1 MKGGKRMLSEKIT
14 NALNEQV
21 NWELYSSYLYLSM
34 SAYAEGANMKGI
46 ANWLYIQAK
55 EEMAHAIH
63 MYQYIL
69 ERGAAPHLMAID
81 APDKTYDGLKDVF
94 EKIYAH
100 EQKVTA
106 RINNIAT
113 LAMQEN
119 DHACYQFIMWYVNEQ
134 VEEEANDTD
143 ILAKLELIG
152 DNKGLLVNLD
162 NELAARVY
170 VNPFPTDSKIVG

>member
-1 MKGGKRMLSEKIT
+1 MLSEKLT
-14 NALNEQV
+14 KALNEQV

-34 SAYAEGANMKGI
+34 SSYAESNGMKGT
-46 ANWLYIQAK
+46 ASWLFVQAK
-55 EEMAHAIH
+55 EEMAHALH
-63 MYQYIL
+63 MYQQIL
-69 ERGAAPHLMAID
+69 ERGAVPHLDTID
-81 APDKTYDGLKDVF
+81 APDAAFDGLKDVF

-100 EQKVTA
+100 EQKVTE

-113 LAMQEN
+113 LAMAEN

-143 ILAKLELIG
+143 ILSKLELIG
-152 DNKGLLVNLD
+152 DNKGLLINLD

-170 VNPFPTDSKIVG
+170 VNPFPTDAKIVG

>member
-1 MKGGKRMLSEKIT
+1 MLSEKLT
-14 NALNEQV
+14 NALNDQV

-34 SAYAEGANMKGI
+34 SSYAESNGLKGV
-46 ANWLYIQAK
+46 ANWLFVQAK

-63 MYQYIL
+63 MYQQIL
-69 ERGAAPHLMAID
+69 ERGAVPHLASIK
-81 APDKTYDGLKDVF
+81 APDESFDGIRDIF
-94 EKIYAH
+94 EKVYAH
-100 EQKVTA
+100 ELKVTE

-143 ILAKLELIG
+143 ILSRLELIG
-152 DNKGLLVNLD
+152 DNKGLLVNFD
-162 NELAARVY
+162 NEMAARAY
-170 VNPFPTDSKIVG
+170 VNPFPTDAKLVG